1 MKTIFAV
8 LIYIV
13 SGAAFCIPSMVI
25 HAIRGAKF
33 GGSIYDLIAIA
44 LLPVVAAVVTLEVM
58 DRLRIGGCRRGII
71 AAWILCGVWFVGPFM
86 MAIGASFSG
95 GGFARADGWRIF
107 ILAIPLFVHFT
118 WMMSAY
124 DGTLGALVIVTIW
137 FIIAARRGLTSGLS
151 ASASS
156 VW

>member
-1 MKTIFAV
+1 MKTLFAV
-8 LIYIV
+8 LTCIV
-13 SGAAFCIPSMVI
+13 SGTAFWIPSVVI

-33 GGSIYDLIAIA
+33 GGSIYDVIAIFV
-44 LLPVVAAVVTLEVM
+44 LPVVAAVVTLEVI

-71 AAWILCGVWFVGPFM
+71 AVWMLCGIWFVGPFM
-86 MAIGASFSG
+86 MAVGASFSG
-95 GGFARADGWRIF
+95 GGFARPDGWRIF
-107 ILAIPLFVHFT
+107 TLAIPLFVHFT

-137 FIIAARRGLTSGLS
+137 FIIAARRGLTPRLS

-156 VW
+156 V